1 MINIVVSVDREL
13 IGVNNMNKYQEALD
27 YLVSNGTHETLY
39 SWGDE
44 IEVETEHGEESLNL
58 LQELVDKATPMKPR
72 YRLSGNI
79 KCGCGLQMYEE
90 QQDWYRYC
98 ASCGQKIDWEQ

>member
-1 MINIVVSVDREL
+1 
-13 IGVNNMNKYQEALD
+13 MNKYQEALARIENDD
-27 YLVSNGTHETLY
+27 YDFPNDFY
-39 SWGDE
+39 
-44 IEVETEHGEESLNL
+44 GEDKATVKERDLDWI
-58 LQELVDKATPMKPR
+58 QEAVDKATPMKPR

-98 ASCGQKIDWEQ
+98 ASCGQKIDWTEEK